1 MKTTDKN
8 SPAVE
13 AMKFRLPDSV
23 RPEHYDMVIEPD
35 LDVFS
40 FSGRETIDIVV
51 EKPVEKIVLNAKELE
66 IDQAYVYRMD
76 GTRMVARVELD
87 ALTEMATLQFNGEVG
102 PGAWKLYLS
111 FSGII
116 NDRLKGFYRSF
127 WHDANGNKHV
137 IATTQFE
144 STDAR
149 SAFPCFD
156 EPAFKASFRVQ
167 LVVPE
172 HLQAISNGRLLFET
186 TVPGTGKRI
195 WQFEPTMKMSTYLVC
210 FVVGEFEN
218 TEPVWVN
225 GKELKVWCPKGK
237 LHLTSAAL
245 RFAAAGL
252 AELEKFIGIPYPG
265 GNKIDF
271 VAIPDFAAGAMEN
284 LGCITF
290 RETALLIEEKTATH
304 AELKRVAEVII
315 HELVHM
321 WFGDLVTMTWWT
333 WLWLNESFATFLENL
348 ILSFIHPEWN
358 IFNEFGLSRAAAMRL
373 DSLGSTHPIECPVNH
388 PDEVAELF
396 DLISYEKGCSVL
408 YMICM
413 YIGVENF
420 RRGVQ
425 LYLER
430 HAYGNAEGMAFWQAL
445 EDASRQDGLNIPV
458 AEIMTRWALTAGHP
472 LIEVAGSPREGFV
485 ELSQSEFKF
494 LEEAKST
501 GQLWPVP
508 IQLRVKNADGS
519 FSEQKLLLEANK
531 QTVYVGSNYQFVVVN
546 SGGTGFFRVHYAG
559 DLLEKLIAAPQENLS
574 VIERYNLVND
584 TWSAVRAGMAGAPDY
599 LEMVKRFAGET
610 DPNVWSIILGSLS
623 ALDGILKGVAR
634 GALRRLVVNLVR
646 PALDKLSYMP
656 GASESHEVRKLR
668 GSLLSALG
676 TVGGDKEVI
685 AEMEAMFASWKEDKS
700 SIDGNLLPAIVEV
713 LAYNGGSDR
722 YDQFFRLFANA
733 ATPQEEQR
741 FLSSLSSF
749 RDGSLLSMTR
759 ALLLSDQVRSQDAPY
774 VFARL
779 LGNDVSAKDT
789 WIYMKKHWKTV
800 IKAFPANG
808 VRSMVGACSSLDTP
822 ALEKQ
827 VRKFFAT
834 HKVQQGEMATA
845 QMLEQLSVNVR
856 LRKAQASRLKAHL
869 FKVA

>member
-1 MKTTDKN
+1 MKTVDK
-8 SPAVE
+8 E
-13 AMKFRLPDSV
+13 AQSAEQRNFRLPELV
-23 RPEHYDMVIEPD
+23 RPEYYDMVIEPD
-35 LDVFS
+35 LDAFS
-40 FSGRETIDIVV
+40 FNGRETIDIVV
-51 EKPVEKIVLNAKELE
+51 EKSVDKIVLNAKELE
-66 IDQAYVYRMD
+66 IEEAYVYRMD
-76 GTRMVARVELD
+76 GTKLVARVELH
-87 ALTEMATLQFNGEVG
+87 AVSEMVSLQFDGEVG

-111 FSGII
+111 FKGII

-127 WHDANGNKHV
+127 WHDAQGNKHV

-156 EPAFKASFRVQ
+156 EPGFKARFRVQ
-167 LVVPE
+167 LVIPE
-172 HLQAISNGRLLFET
+172 HLQAISNGRLLFAT

-195 WQFEPTMKMSTYLVC
+195 WQFKPTMKMSTYLVC
-210 FVVGEFEN
+210 FIIGEFEH

-245 RFAAAGL
+245 KYAAAGL
-252 AELEKFIGIPYPG
+252 VELEKFIGIAYPG

-271 VAIPDFAAGAMEN
+271 IAIPDFAAGAMEN

-290 RETALLIEEKTATH
+290 RETALLINEKTATH

-358 IFNEFGLSRAAAMRL
+358 IFNDFGLSRAAAMRL

-420 RRGVQ
+420 RRGVR

-430 HAYGNAEGMAFWQAL
+430 HAYGNAEGMDFWQAL
-445 EDASRQDGLNIPV
+445 EDASREGGLNIPV

-472 LIEVAGSPREGFV
+472 LIEAAASPLEGFI

-494 LEEAKST
+494 LEESKAT

-508 IQLRVKNADGS
+508 IHLRIKNANGS
-519 FSEQKLLLEANK
+519 SSEQKLLLEGSK
-531 QTVYVGSNYQFVVVN
+531 QTVYVGRDYQFVVVN
-546 SGGTGFFRVHYAG
+546 SGGTGFFRVHYTG
-559 DLLEKLIAAPQENLS
+559 ELLEKLLAEPRENLS

-584 TWSAVRAGMAGAPDY
+584 AWSAVRAGRVGAPKY
-599 LEMVKRFAGET
+599 LDLVKQFAGET
-610 DPNVWSIILGSLS
+610 DPNVWSIILASLS
-623 ALDGILKGVAR
+623 ALDDILAGTAR
-634 GALRRLVVNLVR
+634 RSLRRLIV
-646 PALDKLSYMP
+646 KLIKPTLGKLGHKP
-656 GASESHEVRKLR
+656 GLAESHEERKLR
-668 GSLLSALG
+668 GALMSALG
-676 TVGGDKEVI
+676 TIGGDKEVI
-685 AEMEAMFASWKEDKS
+685 GEMEAFFASWKEDKS

-713 LAYNGGSDR
+713 LAYNGRSER
-722 YDQFFRLFANA
+722 YDEFFRLFANA

-741 FLSSLSSF
+741 FLSSLAGF
-749 RDGSLLSMTR
+749 RSEDTLALTR
-759 ALLLSDQVRSQDAPY
+759 ALVFSDQVRSQDAPY

-779 LGNDVSAKDT
+779 LGNSVSAKAAWT
-789 WIYMKKHWKTV
+789 YMKKNWKAIV
-800 IKAFPANG
+800 KVFPANG
-808 VRSMVGACSSLDTP
+808 VRSMVGACSALDTP

-856 LRKAQASRLKAHL
+856 LRKSEASRLKAFL
-869 FKVA
+869 RKEA

>member
-1 MKTTDKN
+1 
-8 SPAVE
+8 
-13 AMKFRLPDSV
+13 
-23 RPEHYDMVIEPD
+23 YDMVIEPD
-35 LDVFS
+35 LDAFT

-51 EKPVEKIVLNAKELE
+51 EKPVDKIVLNAKELE
-66 IDQAYVYRMD
+66 IEEAYVYRMD
-76 GTRMVARVELD
+76 GTKFLAKVELD
-87 ALTEMATLQFNGEVG
+87 AVTEMASLQFAGEVG

-111 FSGII
+111 FKGII

-127 WHDANGNKHV
+127 WHDADGNKHV

-156 EPAFKASFRVQ
+156 EPAFKARFRVQ
-167 LVVPE
+167 LVIPE
-172 HLQAISNGRLLFET
+172 HLQAISNSRLLFET

-210 FVVGEFEN
+210 FVIGELEH

-245 RFAAAGL
+245 KYAAAGL

-265 GNKIDF
+265 GDKIDF
-271 VAIPDFAAGAMEN
+271 IAIPDFAAGAMEN

-290 RETALLIEEKTATH
+290 RETALLINEKTATH

-358 IFNEFGLSRAAAMRL
+358 IFNDFGLSRAAAMRL
-373 DSLGSTHPIECPVNH
+373 DSLGRTHPIECSVNH

-420 RRGVQ
+420 RRGVH
-425 LYLER
+425 LYLKR
-430 HAYGNAEGMAFWQAL
+430 HAYGNAEGRAFWQAL
-445 EDASRQDGLNIPV
+445 EDATREAGLNIPV
-458 AEIMTRWALTAGHP
+458 VNIMTRWALTAGHP
-472 LIEVAGSPREGFV
+472 LIEVAASPLEGFI

-494 LEEAKST
+494 LEEVKAT

-508 IQLRVKNADGS
+508 IHLRIKNADGS
-519 FSEQKLLLEANK
+519 ESEQKLLLEASK
-531 QTVYVGSNYQFVVVN
+531 QTVYVGSNYQSVVVN

-559 DLLEKLIAAPQENLS
+559 NLLDKLMVSPEENLS

-584 TWSAVRAGMAGAPDY
+584 TWSAVRAGMVSAPEY

-623 ALDGILKGVAR
+623 ALYGMLNGSAR
-634 GALRRLVVNLVR
+634 STLRRLIVNLVK
-646 PALDKLSYMP
+646 PALDKLGHMP

-668 GSLLSALG
+668 GSLMGTLG
-676 TVGGDKEVI
+676 TFGGDKEVI
-685 AEMEAMFASWKEDKS
+685 VELEAMFASWKVDKS
-700 SIDGNLLPAIVEV
+700 SIDGNLLPSIVEV
-713 LAYNGGSDR
+713 LAYNGGSER
-722 YDQFFRLFANA
+722 YEEFFSLFKNA
-733 ATPQEEQR
+733 DNPQEEQR
-741 FLSSLSSF
+741 FLSSLASF
-749 RDGSLLSMTR
+749 KDADLLNKTS
-759 ALLLSDQVRSQDAPY
+759 ALMFSEHVRSQDALHNY
-774 VFARL
+774 ARL
-779 LGNDVSAKDT
+779 LGNDVSAKAAWT
-789 WIYMKKHWKTV
+789 YMRKNWTA
-800 IKAFPANG
+800 INKAFPANG
-808 VRSMVGACSSLDTP
+808 VRSMVGACSALDTP

-834 HKVQQGEMATA
+834 HKVRQAEMATA

-856 LRKAQASRLKAHL
+856 LRKAEASRLKAHL
-869 FKVA
+869 LRSK